1 MRVER
6 HGPRG
11 GGNRH
16 EARDVVRG
24 ANLAAKQL
32 GNKAAK
38 VGRHYYAD
46 NAVFNSPLA
55 TPRSLKKSAY
65 TLAEIIIVLVVIA
78 VVVAATMRVAKT
90 RLDNI
95 TTYTYYAAYSVL
107 NDVTAQ
113 MLADFNPSR
122 NEFTDIAFIKRFLP
136 LGQGRE
142 VFATRV
148 KPADMYQEWKD
159 CKGYTNCVDKM
170 FSSETTDVYS
180 SPPYFYDKYNDFY
193 NPDDDDFQFMDGQ
206 LGTCPGKSIYYDNAK
221 EKRYKTTCST
231 GYHLFYPYPEDRCN
245 RGCGDA
251 SDKKNCGYLTFNC
264 VHEDPNYGKNPC
276 PPPTLSDYDIN
287 NTWENYSFG
296 VPGLSGAYGSY
307 KGEIWGDSLAIIK
320 GNNSFGDVI
329 LSDDWR
335 GVAYIV
341 SGELFGRNSLGQ
353 PICHYK
359 ARCRKDSLSDG
370 KYPSNLGM
378 LSNLAHGCIPSC
390 PQGTK
395 WLNRDRLSSEPIPD
409 GYTTPGCYSEYQC
422 PAEECPSGSVWRGEP
437 TCSCVPEPPTIP
449 RKGIN
454 FCEMFVS
461 LSNTKAGTMCQGG
474 AVAANTTDFS
484 DITEDIILRNG
495 MKIYNAS
502 QNPDSI
508 ADLVGNDTG
517 GTVTKT
523 DGTTFDTNIAGYTL
537 YVDIDGSSG
546 NSKLWEDVFPFY
558 VTLSGKVI
566 PAYKTDA
573 LGEFGGDSRYYMQT
587 SIQVDAVDSVGAT
600 QYWLLKSKS
609 FKESACK
616 AGYVGQNTLYCSRH
630 NVTNPAVTKDTI
642 CSQEQNSCSV
652 KKVSPIR
659 GF

>member
-11 GGNRH
+11 GGNRRN
-16 EARDVVRG
+16 AG
-24 ANLAAKQL
+24 IIGCWANLAAKQL
-32 GNKAAK
+32 GSKAAK
-38 VGRHYYAD
+38 VGRHCYAD
-46 NAVFNSPLA
+46 NAVFNFPLA
-55 TPRSLKKSAY
+55 TPHSLKKSAY

-122 NEFTDIAFIKRFLP
+122 NEYTDVAFIKRFLP
-136 LGQGRE
+136 FLQQKEVLAGVNDPLFSEGTYTMYGCAQSKRYSYNSGSFDHWNPLHQWTGINGSVFIKNKNKCVGATDADLNLNPNKYVRCSGKRILYRSPRVDDGGRYVYE
-142 VFATRV
+142 SINTFADSWKASGTAIYANTYSKEGDTCTYSCNNGSNNCGFFNEYTDFHCVEPTEWNSTFGTKQIGLSKDGNEDALFADSYNGDYVRILSSTMLEGNV
-148 KPADMYQEWKD
+148 CKYEIKCKEDTEAYTSNFPANF
-159 CKGYTNCVDKM
+159 G
-170 FSSETTDVYS
+170 SLS
-180 SPPYFYDKYNDFY
+180 
-193 NPDDDDFQFMDGQ
+193 
-206 LGTCPGKSIYYDNAK
+206 GKSQTLCEFKCD
-221 EKRYKTTCST
+221 
-231 GYHLFYPYPEDRCN
+231 G
-245 RGCGDA
+245 
-251 SDKKNCGYLTFNC
+251 
-264 VHEDPNYGKNPC
+264 DPNFEGLHYDFNEHKC
-276 PPPTLSDYDIN
+276 IPPT
-287 NTWENYSFG
+287 
-296 VPGLSGAYGSY
+296 
-307 KGEIWGDSLAIIK
+307 
-320 GNNSFGDVI
+320 
-329 LSDDWR
+329 
-335 GVAYIV
+335 
-341 SGELFGRNSLGQ
+341 
-353 PICHYK
+353 
-359 ARCRKDSLSDG
+359 
-370 KYPSNLGM
+370 
-378 LSNLAHGCIPSC
+378 
-390 PQGTK
+390 
-395 WLNRDRLSSEPIPD
+395 
-409 GYTTPGCYSEYQC
+409 TPCQQ
-422 PAEECPSGSVWRGEP
+422 PSGGCSAGTVWRGEP

-454 FCEMFVS
+454 FCNMFVS
-461 LSNTKAGTMCQGG
+461 LANTKAGTMCQGG

-508 ADLVGNDTG
+508 PDLVGNDTG

-537 YVDIDGSSG
+537 YIDIDGSSG
-546 NSKLWEDVFPFY
+546 ESKLWEDVFPFY

-630 NVTNPAVTKDTI
+630 DVTNPAVTKDTI

>member
-1 MRVER
+1 MER

-16 EARDVVRG
+16 EVRDVVRG

-32 GNKAAK
+32 GSKAAK

-55 TPRSLKKSAY
+55 TPHSLKKSAY

-113 MLADFNPSR
+113 MLADYSPSR
-122 NEFTDIAFIKRFLP
+122 NEYTDVAFIKRFLP
-136 LGQGRE
+136 FVQSKEVLAGVNDPLFSEGTYTMYGCAQNKWYMLNSDDYDIENPFHQHVWLYGSVFIKNKNKCVAASDADLNLNPNKYVRCSGKRILYRSPEVDKYDGRYKYSSINGFGVDLLGNRE
-142 VFATRV
+142 VSGTAIYANTYSREGDTCSYSCDNGSNNCGFFNEYTDYHCVEPTNWNSTFGTKQIGLSKDGNEATIFVESYSGYYARILSSTMLEGNV
-148 KPADMYQEWKD
+148 CKYEIKCKEDTEAYTSNFPANF
-159 CKGYTNCVDKM
+159 G
-170 FSSETTDVYS
+170 SLS
-180 SPPYFYDKYNDFY
+180 
-193 NPDDDDFQFMDGQ
+193 
-206 LGTCPGKSIYYDNAK
+206 GKSQTLCEFKCD
-221 EKRYKTTCST
+221 
-231 GYHLFYPYPEDRCN
+231 G
-245 RGCGDA
+245 
-251 SDKKNCGYLTFNC
+251 
-264 VHEDPNYGKNPC
+264 DPNYEQLN
-276 PPPTLSDYDIN
+276 YDFN
-287 NTWENYSFG
+287 EH
-296 VPGLSGAYGSY
+296 
-307 KGEIWGDSLAIIK
+307 K
-320 GNNSFGDVI
+320 
-329 LSDDWR
+329 
-335 GVAYIV
+335 
-341 SGELFGRNSLGQ
+341 
-353 PICHYK
+353 
-359 ARCRKDSLSDG
+359 
-370 KYPSNLGM
+370 
-378 LSNLAHGCIPSC
+378 CIP
-390 PQGTK
+390 
-395 WLNRDRLSSEPIPD
+395 R
-409 GYTTPGCYSEYQC
+409 TTPCQQPSGGCS
-422 PAEECPSGSVWRGEP
+422 AGSVWRGEP

-454 FCEMFVS
+454 FCNMFVS
-461 LSNTKAGTMCQGG
+461 LANTKAGTMCQGG

-502 QNPDSI
+502 QNPASI

-630 NVTNPAVTKDTI
+630 DATNPAVNQDAI

>member
-1 MRVER
+1 
-6 HGPRG
+6 
-11 GGNRH
+11 
-16 EARDVVRG
+16 
-24 ANLAAKQL
+24 
-32 GNKAAK
+32 
-38 VGRHYYAD
+38 
-46 NAVFNSPLA
+46 
-55 TPRSLKKSAY
+55 
-65 TLAEIIIVLVVIA
+65 
-78 VVVAATMRVAKT
+78 MRVAKT

-113 MLADFNPSR
+113 MLADYSPSR
-122 NEFTDIAFIKRFLP
+122 NEYTDVAFIKRFLP
-136 LGQGRE
+136 FVQSKE
-142 VFATRV
+142 AFATRV

-159 CKGYTNCVDKM
+159 CNGYANCVDKM
-170 FSSETTDVYS
+170 FSSETTDVYTT
-180 SPPYFYDKYNDFY
+180 PGDFYEKYNDFY
-193 NPDDDDFQFMDGQ
+193 NHNDGDFQFMDGQ
-206 LGTCPGKSIYYDNAK
+206 VRVVCPGKRIYYGTTG
-221 EKRYKTTCST
+221 KRYETCST
-231 GYHLFYPYPEDRCN
+231 GEPKDLIRDDYECNSRCFD
-245 RGCGDA
+245 GDEQR
-251 SDKKNCGYLTFNC
+251 NCGHISFNC

-287 NTWENYSFG
+287 NTWQAYSFN
-296 VPGLSGAYGSY
+296 VPGLSGVHGSY
-307 KGEIWGDSLAIIK
+307 IGEIWGNSIAIIK

-359 ARCRKDSLSDG
+359 ARCRKDSLSDD

-378 LSNLAHGCIPSC
+378 LSNLAHGCVPSC

-630 NVTNPAVTKDTI
+630 DVTNPAVTKDTI

>member
-1 MRVER
+1 MER
-6 HGPRG
+6 HGSRG

-32 GNKAAK
+32 GSEAAK

-46 NAVFNSPLA
+46 NAVFNSPF
-55 TPRSLKKSAY
+55 TTQYSYKKSAY

-107 NDVTAQ
+107 NDVTGQ
-113 MLADFNPSR
+113 MLADFNP
-122 NEFTDIAFIKRFLP
+122 NKDDYIKTSYSFWNNLFPKAIGETKVVTKYSCAQERYQYNDGNGFRVYYTP
-136 LGQGRE
+136 MKFRSSE
-142 VFATRV
+142 V
-148 KPADMYQEWKD
+148 ENIESLN
-159 CKGYTNCVDKM
+159 NCVNM
-170 FSSETTDVYS
+170 TPWYETT
-180 SPPYFYDKYNDFY
+180 PFGEMFG
-193 NPDDDDFQFMDGQ
+193 FQE
-206 LGTCPGKSIYYDNAK
+206 CPGKTKYSEDISGYFNFANLEKTFAPEKAFSCTTSCRGSSATNCGAYSSIIGDAHWFCPGGSSLMTPIGNKWPICIETYTGSDSCIPISEEQQRKDYCEYGKTDYDSSTCT
-221 EKRYKTTCST
+221 YKT
-231 GYHLFYPYPEDRCN
+231 
-245 RGCGDA
+245 
-251 SDKKNCGYLTFNC
+251 
-264 VHEDPNYGKNPC
+264 
-276 PPPTLSDYDIN
+276 
-287 NTWENYSFG
+287 
-296 VPGLSGAYGSY
+296 
-307 KGEIWGDSLAIIK
+307 
-320 GNNSFGDVI
+320 
-329 LSDDWR
+329 
-335 GVAYIV
+335 
-341 SGELFGRNSLGQ
+341 
-353 PICHYK
+353 
-359 ARCRKDSLSDG
+359 
-370 KYPSNLGM
+370 
-378 LSNLAHGCIPSC
+378 
-390 PQGTK
+390 QGT
-395 WLNRDRLSSEPIPD
+395 D
-409 GYTTPGCYSEYQC
+409 
-422 PAEECPSGSVWRGEP
+422 CPSGQRWNKNEP
-437 TCSCVPEPPTIP
+437 NCGCVPEDATVP
-449 RKGIN
+449 RTGKN

-461 LSNTKAGTMCQGG
+461 LANTKAGEMCKGTKVE
-474 AVAANTTDFS
+474 ADTTDFS
-484 DITEDIILRNG
+484 GITEDIILRNG

-508 ADLVGNDTG
+508 ADLVGNETG

-546 NSKLWEDVFPFY
+546 ESKLWEDVFPFY

-630 NVTNPAVTKDTI
+630 DATNPAVTKDTI

>member
-1 MRVER
+1 MRLQIAGGAAR
-6 HGPRG
+6 SSG

-16 EARDVVRG
+16 EVRDVVRG
-24 ANLAAKQL
+24 ANLAAK
-32 GNKAAK
+32 

-46 NAVFNSPLA
+46 NTVFNSPLA
-55 TPRSLKKSAY
+55 TPHSLKKSAY

-107 NDVTAQ
+107 NDVTGQ
-113 MLADFNPSR
+113 MLADYSPSR
-122 NEFTDIAFIKRFLP
+122 NEYIDVAFIKRFLP
-136 LGQGRE
+136 LGQGKE

-159 CKGYTNCVDKM
+159 CNGYANCIDKI
-170 FSSETTDVYS
+170 FSSETTYYYS
-180 SPPYFYDKYNDFY
+180 GVSDFYDKYNDFY
-193 NPDDDDFQFMDGQ
+193 NPDDGDFKLMDGQ
-206 LGTCPGKSIYYDNAK
+206 LGTCSGKYIYYDNAK

-231 GYHLFYPYPEDRCN
+231 GYELTYPDPDARCN
-245 RGCGDA
+245 RWCGDA
-251 SDKKNCGYLTFNC
+251 SDKSNCGYIRYNC
-264 VHEDPNYGKNPC
+264 VHEDPNYGSNNCQPYR
-276 PPPTLSDYDIN
+276 SDYDIN
-287 NTWENYSFG
+287 NTWQNYSFG
-296 VPGLSGAYGSY
+296 VPGLSGAGSSDMSMY
-307 KGEIWGDSLAIIK
+307 FRTIDTRVKENGYLEYVVGH
-320 GNNSFGDVI
+320 
-329 LSDDWR
+329 LSDVR
-335 GVAYIV
+335 AGYIV
-341 SGELFGRNSLGQ
+341 SGQSMGHG
-353 PICHYK
+353 ICRYK
-359 ARCRKDSLSDG
+359 VRCRKDALGGSG
-370 KYPSNLGM
+370 KYPANFGI
-378 LSNLAHGCIPSC
+378 LSNLIHGCTPSC
-390 PQGTK
+390 PQGTE
-395 WLNRDRLSSEPIPD
+395 WIDMSGSGSYNIPD
-409 GYTTPGCYSEYQC
+409 GYTMPGCYSEYQC
-422 PAEECPSGSVWRGEP
+422 PAEECQSGSVWRGEP

-454 FCEMFVS
+454 FCNMFVS
-461 LSNTKAGTMCQGG
+461 LANTKAGEMCKGTKVE
-474 AVAANTTDFS
+474 ADTTDFS
-484 DITEDIILRNG
+484 GITEDIILRNG

-508 ADLVGNDTG
+508 ADLVGNETG

-546 NSKLWEDVFPFY
+546 ESKLWEDVFPFY

-587 SIQVDAVDSVGAT
+587 SIQVGAVDSVGAT

-630 NVTNPAVTKDTI
+630 DENNSAVTKDVT

>member
-1 MRVER
+1 
-6 HGPRG
+6 
-11 GGNRH
+11 
-16 EARDVVRG
+16 
-24 ANLAAKQL
+24 
-32 GNKAAK
+32 
-38 VGRHYYAD
+38 
-46 NAVFNSPLA
+46 
-55 TPRSLKKSAY
+55 
-65 TLAEIIIVLVVIA
+65 
-78 VVVAATMRVAKT
+78 MRVAKT

-95 TTYTYYAAYSVL
+95 TTYTYYTAYSVL
-107 NDVTAQ
+107 NDVTGQ
-113 MLADFNPSR
+113 MLADYSPSR
-122 NEFTDIAFIKRFLP
+122 NEFTEVAFIKRFFPFLQP
-136 LGQGRE
+136 KE
-142 VFATRV
+142 AFATRV

-159 CKGYTNCVDKM
+159 CKGYANCVDKI
-170 FSSETTDVYS
+170 FSSETTDVYTT
-180 SPPYFYDKYNDFY
+180 PGDFYEKYNDFY
-193 NPDDDDFQFMDGQ
+193 NHDDGDFQFMDGQ
-206 LGTCPGKSIYYDNAK
+206 VRVVCPGKRIS
-221 EKRYKTTCST
+221 YKTTCST
-231 GYHLFYPYPEDRCN
+231 GEPKDFIRYDYECN
-245 RGCGDA
+245 STCFPGDEQR
-251 SDKKNCGYLTFNC
+251 NCGHISFNC

-307 KGEIWGDSLAIIK
+307 KGEIWGDYLAIIK

-395 WLNRDRLSSEPIPD
+395 WLNRDRPSSEPIPD

-449 RKGIN
+449 RKGTN

-461 LSNTKAGTMCQGG
+461 LANTKAGEMCRGTKVE
-474 AVAANTTDFS
+474 ADTTDFS
-484 DITEDIILRNG
+484 GITEDIILRNG

-508 ADLVGNDTG
+508 ADLVGNETG

-546 NSKLWEDVFPFY
+546 ESKLWEDVFPFY

-566 PAYKTDA
+566 PAYKTDS
-573 LGEFGGDSRYYMQT
+573 LGEFGGDSRYYMET
-587 SIQVDAVDSVGAT
+587 SIQVDAMSSVGAT

-616 AGYVGQNTLYCSRH
+616 AGYVGQNTRYCGRH
-630 NVTNPAVTKDTI
+630 DVTNPAVTKDTI
-642 CSQEQNSCSV
+642 CSQEQNSCSG

-659 GF
+659 GFEGKRGS

>member
-6 HGPRG
+6 HGSRG

-32 GNKAAK
+32 GNEAAK

-46 NAVFNSPLA
+46 NAVFNSPLT
-55 TPRSLKKSAY
+55 TPHSHKKSAY

-107 NDVTAQ
+107 NDVTGQ

-122 NEFTDIAFIKRFLP
+122 NEFTDVAFIKRFLP
-136 LGQGRE
+136 LGQGKE

-159 CKGYTNCVDKM
+159 CKGYANCVDKM
-170 FSSETTDVYS
+170 FSSETTDVYTT
-180 SPPYFYDKYNDFY
+180 PGDFYEKYNDFY
-193 NPDDDDFQFMDGQ
+193 NYDDGDFQFMDGQ
-206 LGTCPGKSIYYDNAK
+206 VRVVCPGKRIS
-221 EKRYKTTCST
+221 YKTTCST
-231 GYHLFYPYPEDRCN
+231 GEPKDFIRDDYECNSRCFD
-245 RGCGDA
+245 GDEQR
-251 SDKKNCGYLTFNC
+251 NCGHISFNC

-287 NTWENYSFG
+287 NTWGNYSFG

-395 WLNRDRLSSEPIPD
+395 WLNRDKPSSEPIPD

-454 FCEMFVS
+454 FCNMFVS
-461 LSNTKAGTMCQGG
+461 LANTKAGTMCQGG

-484 DITEDIILRNG
+484 GITEDIILRNG

-537 YVDIDGSSG
+537 YIDIDGSSG

-630 NVTNPAVTKDTI
+630 DVTNPAVTKDTI

>member
-1 MRVER
+1 
-6 HGPRG
+6 
-11 GGNRH
+11 
-16 EARDVVRG
+16 
-24 ANLAAKQL
+24 
-32 GNKAAK
+32 
-38 VGRHYYAD
+38 
-46 NAVFNSPLA
+46 
-55 TPRSLKKSAY
+55 
-65 TLAEIIIVLVVIA
+65 
-78 VVVAATMRVAKT
+78 MRVAKT

-113 MLADFNPSR
+113 MLADYSPSR
-122 NEFTDIAFIKRFLP
+122 NEFTDVAFIKRFLP
-136 LGQGRE
+136 FLQTKE
-142 VFATRV
+142 AFATRV

-159 CKGYTNCVDKM
+159 CNGYANCIDKI
-170 FSSETTDVYS
+170 FSSETTYYYS
-180 SPPYFYDKYNDFY
+180 GRHYFYDKYNDFY
-193 NPDDDDFQFMDGQ
+193 DSDDGDFQFMDGQ
-206 LGTCPGKSIYYDNAK
+206 VRVVCPGKRISYGTT

-231 GYHLFYPYPEDRCN
+231 GEPKDFIRDDYECNSRCFD
-245 RGCGDA
+245 GDEQR
-251 SDKKNCGYLTFNC
+251 NCGHISFNC
-264 VHEDPNYGKNPC
+264 VHEDPNYGSNNCQPYRD
-276 PPPTLSDYDIN
+276 DYDIN
-287 NTWENYSFG
+287 NTWRNYSFG
-296 VPGLSGAYGSY
+296 VPGLSGAGSPDMSMDY
-307 KGEIWGDSLAIIK
+307 FMTITTRVKENGYLEYVVGH
-320 GNNSFGDVI
+320 
-329 LSDDWR
+329 LSDIR
-335 GVAYIV
+335 AGYIV
-341 SGELFGRNSLGQ
+341 SGQSMGHG
-353 PICHYK
+353 ICRYK
-359 ARCRKDSLSDG
+359 VRCRKDALGGSG
-370 KYPSNLGM
+370 KYPANFGI
-378 LSNLAHGCIPSC
+378 LSNLIHGCSPSC
-390 PQGTK
+390 PQGTE
-395 WLNRDRLSSEPIPD
+395 WLDMAGRAPSTIPD

-454 FCEMFVS
+454 FCNMFVS
-461 LSNTKAGTMCQGG
+461 LANTKAGTMCQGG

-630 NVTNPAVTKDTI
+630 DVTNPAVTKDTI

>member
-1 MRVER
+1 
-6 HGPRG
+6 
-11 GGNRH
+11 
-16 EARDVVRG
+16 
-24 ANLAAKQL
+24 
-32 GNKAAK
+32 
-38 VGRHYYAD
+38 
-46 NAVFNSPLA
+46 
-55 TPRSLKKSAY
+55 
-65 TLAEIIIVLVVIA
+65 
-78 VVVAATMRVAKT
+78 MRVAKT

-113 MLADFNPSR
+113 MLADYSPSR
-122 NEFTDIAFIKRFLP
+122 NEFTDLAFIKKIFPFFSMGQKVLAGVNDP
-136 LGQGRE
+136 LFSEGTYTMYGCAQYKRYPLSVWSPNDFNPLHQGTGSNYVVFIKNKNKCVGGGLNADLNLNPNKYVRCSGKRILYRSPE
-142 VFATRV
+142 VDKYDGRYVYESINTFADTWKASGTAIYANTYSKEGDTCTYSCNNGSNNCGFFNEYTDFHCV
-148 KPADMYQEWKD
+148 KPTEWNYTFGAKQIGLSTFDHEDELIADSGYGFSARILSSTMLEGNV
-159 CKGYTNCVDKM
+159 CKYEIKCREDSEADTSN
-170 FSSETTDVYS
+170 FSANFGSLSGKNSTLC
-180 SPPYFYDKYNDFY
+180 DFKC
-193 NPDDDDFQFMDGQ
+193 NVRDDFAEW
-206 LGTCPGKSIYYDNAK
+206 YYD
-221 EKRYKTTCST
+221 
-231 GYHLFYPYPEDRCN
+231 
-245 RGCGDA
+245 
-251 SDKKNCGYLTFNC
+251 FNEHKC
-264 VHEDPNYGKNPC
+264 I
-276 PPPTLSDYDIN
+276 PPT
-287 NTWENYSFG
+287 T
-296 VPGLSGAYGSY
+296 PCQQPSG
-307 KGEIWGDSLAIIK
+307 
-320 GNNSFGDVI
+320 
-329 LSDDWR
+329 
-335 GVAYIV
+335 
-341 SGELFGRNSLGQ
+341 
-353 PICHYK
+353 
-359 ARCRKDSLSDG
+359 
-370 KYPSNLGM
+370 
-378 LSNLAHGCIPSC
+378 GCS
-390 PQGTK
+390 
-395 WLNRDRLSSEPIPD
+395 
-409 GYTTPGCYSEYQC
+409 
-422 PAEECPSGSVWRGEP
+422 AGSVWRGEP

-454 FCEMFVS
+454 FCNMFVS
-461 LSNTKAGTMCQGG
+461 LANTKAGTMCQGG

-573 LGEFGGDSRYYMQT
+573 LGEFGGDSRYYMET
-587 SIQVDAVDSVGAT
+587 SIQVDAMSSVGAT

-616 AGYVGQNTLYCSRH
+616 AGYVGQNTMYCSRH
-630 NVTNPAVTKDTI
+630 DVTNPAVTKDTI

>member
-1 MRVER
+1 MKNFNFRR
-6 HGPRG
+6 LFG
-11 GGNRH
+11 GGGKHH

-32 GNKAAK
+32 GSKAAK

-55 TPRSLKKSAY
+55 TQYSYKKSAY

-95 TTYTYYAAYSVL
+95 TTYTYYTAYSVL
-107 NDVTAQ
+107 NDVTGQ
-113 MLADFNPSR
+113 MLADYSPSR
-122 NEFTDIAFIKRFLP
+122 NEFTEIAFIKRFFP
-136 LGQGRE
+136 FFQPKE
-142 VFATRV
+142 AFATRV

-159 CKGYTNCVDKM
+159 CNGYANCIDKI
-170 FSSETTDVYS
+170 FSSETTYYYS
-180 SPPYFYDKYNDFY
+180 GVSDFYDKYNDFY
-193 NPDDDDFQFMDGQ
+193 NPDDGDFKLKDGQ
-206 LGTCPGKSIYYDNAK
+206 LGTCSGKYIYYDNAK

-231 GYHLFYPYPEDRCN
+231 GYDLTYPDPEARCN
-245 RGCGDA
+245 RWCGDA
-251 SDKKNCGYLTFNC
+251 SDKRNCGYVSYNC
-264 VHEDPNYGKNPC
+264 VHEDPNYGSNSCQPYRN
-276 PPPTLSDYDIN
+276 DYDIN
-287 NTWENYSFG
+287 NTWQNYSFE
-296 VPGLSGAYGSY
+296 VPGLSGAGH
-307 KGEIWGDSLAIIK
+307 
-320 GNNSFGDVI
+320 
-329 LSDDWR
+329 SDMGMDFR
-335 GVAYIV
+335 TIDTRVKENGYLEYVVGYPDIRAGYIV
-341 SGELFGRNSLGQ
+341 SGQSMGHG
-353 PICHYK
+353 ICRYK
-359 ARCRKDSLSDG
+359 VRCRKDALGGSG
-370 KYPSNLGM
+370 KYPANFGI
-378 LSNLAHGCIPSC
+378 LSNLIHGCSPSC
-390 PQGTK
+390 PQGTE
-395 WLNRDRLSSEPIPD
+395 WLDMAGSGPSTIPD

-461 LSNTKAGTMCQGG
+461 LANTKAGEMCNGS

-484 DITEDIILRNG
+484 GITEDIILRNG

-546 NSKLWEDVFPFY
+546 ESKLWEDVFPFY

-566 PAYKTDA
+566 PAYKTDS
-573 LGEFGGDSRYYMQT
+573 LGEFGGDSRYYMET
-587 SIQVDAVDSVGAT
+587 SIQVDAMSSVGAT

-616 AGYVGQNTLYCSRH
+616 AGYVGQNTLYCRRH
-630 NVTNPAVTKDTI
+630 DETNPAVTKDTI

>member
-1 MRVER
+1 MILE
-6 HGPRG
+6 GSSG

-16 EARDVVRG
+16 EVRDVVRG

-32 GNKAAK
+32 GSKAAK

-46 NAVFNSPLA
+46 NAGFNSPLA
-55 TPRSLKKSAY
+55 TQYSYKKSAY

-113 MLADFNPSR
+113 MLADYSPSR
-122 NEFTDIAFIKRFLP
+122 NEYTDVAFIKRFLSFVQPKEALAGVNDP
-136 LGQGRE
+136 LFSEGTYTMYGCAQYKRYPYNSGSFDHSNPLHQWTGSSDVVFIKNKNKCVGASDADLNLNPNKYVRCSGKRILYRSPEVDKYDGRYVYNSIDSFSVDLLGNRE
-142 VFATRV
+142 VRGTAIYANTYSKEGDTCTYSCNNGSNNCGFFNEYTDFHCV
-148 KPADMYQEWKD
+148 KPTEWNYTFGTRQIGLSKFD
-159 CKGYTNCVDKM
+159 HEDERIAESYSGDYVRILSSTMLEGNVCKYEIKCKEDTEAYTSN
-170 FSSETTDVYS
+170 FPANFGSLS
-180 SPPYFYDKYNDFY
+180 
-193 NPDDDDFQFMDGQ
+193 
-206 LGTCPGKSIYYDNAK
+206 GKSQTLCEFKCDGDPNYEQLHYDFNEHK
-221 EKRYKTTCST
+221 CIPRTTPCQPPSGGCST
-231 GYHLFYPYPEDRCN
+231 G
-245 RGCGDA
+245 
-251 SDKKNCGYLTFNC
+251 T
-264 VHEDPNYGKNPC
+264 
-276 PPPTLSDYDIN
+276 
-287 NTWENYSFG
+287 
-296 VPGLSGAYGSY
+296 
-307 KGEIWGDSLAIIK
+307 
-320 GNNSFGDVI
+320 
-329 LSDDWR
+329 
-335 GVAYIV
+335 
-341 SGELFGRNSLGQ
+341 
-353 PICHYK
+353 
-359 ARCRKDSLSDG
+359 
-370 KYPSNLGM
+370 
-378 LSNLAHGCIPSC
+378 
-390 PQGTK
+390 
-395 WLNRDRLSSEPIPD
+395 
-409 GYTTPGCYSEYQC
+409 
-422 PAEECPSGSVWRGEP
+422 VWRGEP

-449 RKGIN
+449 RQGIN
-454 FCEMFVS
+454 FCNMFVS
-461 LSNTKAGTMCQGG
+461 LANTKAGDMCKGTKVE
-474 AVAANTTDFS
+474 ADTTDFS
-484 DITEDIILRNG
+484 GITEDIILRNG

-502 QNPDSI
+502 QNPNSI
-508 ADLVGNDTG
+508 ADLAGNDTG
-517 GTVTKT
+517 GTVTKN

-546 NSKLWEDVFPFY
+546 ESKLWEDVFPFY

-566 PAYKTDA
+566 PAYKTDS

-630 NVTNPAVTKDTI
+630 DETNPAVTKDTI

>member
-1 MRVER
+1 
-6 HGPRG
+6 
-11 GGNRH
+11 
-16 EARDVVRG
+16 
-24 ANLAAKQL
+24 
-32 GNKAAK
+32 
-38 VGRHYYAD
+38 
-46 NAVFNSPLA
+46 
-55 TPRSLKKSAY
+55 
-65 TLAEIIIVLVVIA
+65 
-78 VVVAATMRVAKT
+78 MRVAKT

-136 LGQGRE
+136 FVQSKEVLAGSDFPLFSDETYTMYGCAKAEAYPYTYEDKEWYLPSGTHIDYDSVFSISHGKCVGRSDYDLMINPSK
-142 VFATRV
+142 FKRCSGKRKIYRA
-148 KPADMYQEWKD
+148 PFYSL
-159 CKGYTNCVDKM
+159 Y
-170 FSSETTDVYS
+170 VYS
-180 SPPYFYDKYNDFY
+180 YR
-193 NPDDDDFQFMDGQ
+193 
-206 LGTCPGKSIYYDNAK
+206 YDNFDPAFNPTEMFANTYSK
-221 EKRYKTTCST
+221 LDDSCNYTCKN
-231 GYHLFYPYPEDRCN
+231 GAN
-245 RGCGDA
+245 
-251 SDKKNCGYLTFNC
+251 NCGYYTEYTDFNC
-264 VHEDPNYGKNPC
+264 AHPYFFTGG
-276 PPPTLSDYDIN
+276 TLGWRY
-287 NTWENYSFG
+287 
-296 VPGLSGAYGSY
+296 
-307 KGEIWGDSLAIIK
+307 LA
-320 GNNSFGDVI
+320 F
-329 LSDDWR
+329 LASDDYLFLPGDKIESDSGDYVQIVNSTMLDGNVCKYEIKCR
-335 GVAYIV
+335 EDTEPYTADLQSYYGVLA
-341 SGELFGRNSLGQ
+341 
-353 PICHYK
+353 
-359 ARCRKDSLSDG
+359 G
-370 KYPSNLGM
+370 KKNTNCLPKCNYPSWYDFDKHICVGG
-378 LSNLAHGCIPSC
+378 SCQPPSE
-390 PQGTK
+390 G
-395 WLNRDRLSSEPIPD
+395 
-409 GYTTPGCYSEYQC
+409 
-422 PAEECPSGSVWRGEP
+422 CPSGTVWRGEP

-454 FCEMFVS
+454 FCNMFVS
-461 LSNTKAGTMCQGG
+461 LANTKAGTMCQGG

-546 NSKLWEDVFPFY
+546 NSKLWEDVSPFY

-630 NVTNPAVTKDTI
+630 DVTNPAVTQDTI